1 MNILY
6 CGDRNIEK
14 GLTMSV
20 LSLSDHMDEPLHIYV
35 LTAGFTWNGREYLPV
50 TATCIG
56 KLRDYLQAKDP
67 ENSAECFDVTELLL
81 RQLPQANMGTRF
93 TPCCMLRLYADLVPE
108 LPDKILYLDNDVLC
122 RGDLGEFYHQDL
134 TDYELAG
141 CLDYYGRW
149 FFHNDYTRL
158 DYLNSGVLL
167 LNLAKIRETGL
178 FRRCVERC
186 SNRKMFM
193 PDQSALNKLATAKK
207 IEPRKY
213 NEQRKLQDDTVLQ
226 HFTTSFCAY
235 PVLHPVKVKPWDQE
249 RLHRVL
255 KIYEY
260 DDLLDR
266 ARQIEEEGTNP
277 NEQHMD
283 SRLFYHQ

>member
-56 KLRDYLQAKDP
+56 KLRDYLQAKNP

-93 TPCCMLRLYADLVPE
+93 TPCCMLRLYADLVSE

-178 FRRCVERC
+178 FRRCVEEIRDC
-186 SNRKMFM
+186 PETRENDEFVKTR
-193 PDQSALNKLATAKK
+193 
-207 IEPRKY
+207 Y
-213 NEQRKLQDDTVLQ
+213 
-226 HFTTSFCAY
+226 
-235 PVLHPVKVKPWDQE
+235 VLHILPTIYPDPQLSPRENSYRMMEQDRLQKCQAYEEAYGKP
-249 RLHRVL
+249 
-255 KIYEY
+255 
-260 DDLLDR
+260 LDNTFDR
-266 ARQIEEEGTNP
+266 SDIAGYQPEA
-277 NEQHMD
+277 
-283 SRLFYHQ
+283 